1 MHAPRRG
8 KRFRRRSRCCG
19 GAGQIREAPFSTGI
33 PRGMAVE
40 AGPLTE
46 LEGLHLKRYV
56 VITEA

>member
-1 MHAPRRG
+1 MRQ
-8 KRFRRRSRCCG
+8 G
-19 GAGQIREAPFSTGI
+19 GASVSDGVRGVGGGAAQIRDSPFSTGI